1 MESMRLTT
9 DNVPHLM
16 CDVNLCSKKV
26 IFVVISPAGIDDPH
40 DRQICAHIQSK
51 LEYAN
56 EKSHTDELRQAVIPA

>member
-1 MESMRLTT
+1 MRLTT

-26 IFVVISPAGIDDPH
+26 IFVVISPAGIDDPY

-51 LEYAN
+51 LE
-56 EKSHTDELRQAVIPA
+56 